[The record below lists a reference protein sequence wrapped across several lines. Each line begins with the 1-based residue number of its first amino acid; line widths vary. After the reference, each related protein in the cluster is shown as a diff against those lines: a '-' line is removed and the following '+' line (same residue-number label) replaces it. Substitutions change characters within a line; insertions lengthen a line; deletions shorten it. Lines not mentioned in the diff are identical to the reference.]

1 MKKLLSLFTILC
13 CIFTFAS
20 FPALAVETSNEVVSF
35 YDNFD
40 TETDTTPDNWQLYSD
55 ESLAT
60 VTVEEENGNKFLRL
74 KATEG
79 VVNNG
84 ANVQK
89 QPLAITKPNVV
100 NFKLSETEKLVI
112 KAKLRHNETGSG
124 NMSSLRLG
132 YPHADVDFTDSI
144 SASYAIFGFRENTV
158 RFLDFDG
165 SHTQSWLDT
174 LSGYTTSVNKW
185 YDTTTVID
193 AKTKTYTL
201 TITDGTNTATTTGN
215 MTRSGATSF
224 FNEVDLIKSL
234 AIKITGAT
242 SVSTYMDIDDVYVCY
257 IEDYADYL
265 PKVLSFEDTFEN
277 ATVDSA
283 PTNWIDKRGVS
294 TIKVMEE
301 TGNKF
306 VRVTKNA
313 GTTGAPYVVSKDG
326 VINLP
331 WKEIGKGFVVEAKMR
346 LHTTTGSVAYR
357 HYLMLNSPYIA
368 TDSELESFY
377 NTPFFFHKNLQAYSK
392 PGGASLNT
400 FTQNNEWFQYRAVI
414 VPKGTQTEINHY
426 FNDKF
431 IKSDYISSSSMPV
444 LFNSDALY
452 NIAFPWR
459 LESGASST
467 ATADG
472 YMDFDD
478 VKVYEMTDFIHK
490 ITVTDANGAKI
501 DKLVNGTVNVNANV
515 INNGKT
521 RQVDVIAALYTK
533 DGDNWKLTGTK
544 NVVNSDNNSYV
555 YSYAWRHGL
564 ANLSLNVTDAENQ
577 MLKVFVWNRAIDND
591 SNPAD
596 AETLTLMNPVC
607 APIVITK

>member
-13 CIFTFAS
+13 CVLTFAS
-20 FPALAVETSNEVVSF
+20 FPALAVEASAQVVSF
-35 YDNFD
+35 FDNFE

-224 FNEVDLIKSL
+224 FNDVDLIKSL

-242 SVSTYMDIDDVYVCY
+242 LDSTYMDIDDVYVCY

-459 LESGASST
+459 LDPGASST

-544 NVVNSDNNSYV
+544 NVVNLDNNSYV